1 MNRDDLIM
9 VCYSDIAGQVR
20 GKGFPAR
27 DLEARLKGGIGWTP
41 TNIMITAFGPIA
53 DSPWG
58 ALDDL
63 IMMPDPAAKAMVEF
77 GDGSPPEHFYL
88 GDVLHLDGTPWDCCP
103 RGLLKRAVAELEA
116 EGLRLNVAFEHELY
130 YEGAL
135 ERIGAGYSLDSVR
148 RQFEV
153 NALGPLRVTCSLIP
167 ALRNGAKIALLT
179 SRMGSIA
186 DNESG
191 GSYGYRM
198 SKAALNAAG
207 VSLAKDLSSRGIA
220 VAILHPGYVK
230 TDMTGPS
237 ALIDAEESVAGLLD
251 RIDQLNLEN
260 SGSFWH
266 MNGELLPW

>member
-1 MNRDDLIM
+1 MPNAIVTGANR
-9 VCYSDIAGQVR
+9 
-20 GKGFPAR
+20 
-27 DLEARLKGGIGWTP
+27 GIGLEFCRALSARGYAV
-41 TNIMITAFGPIA
+41 TALCRQSNA
-53 DSPWG
+53 
-58 ALDDL
+58 ALDGL
-63 IMMPDPAAKAMVEF
+63 PA
-77 GDGSPPEHFYL
+77 
-88 GDVLHLDGTPWDCCP
+88 
-103 RGLLKRAVAELEA
+103 
-116 EGLRLNVAFEHELY
+116 NV
-130 YEGAL
+130 YEGYDVTD
-135 ERIGAGYSLDSVR
+135 GAVIDEFASTIEPRSIDILINNAGILHNVTLNDLDLNSVR

-167 ALRNGAKIALLT
+167 ALRNGAKVALLT

-207 VSLAKDLSSRGIA
+207 VSLAKDLRSRAIA

-251 RIDQLNLEN
+251 RIAQLNLEN